1 MEENNFDFKKYV
13 EYVDEIDGY
22 LLFIYNKNL

>member
-22 LLFIYNKNL
+22 LLFLYNKNM

>member
-13 EYVDEIDGY
+13 EYVDEIDVY
-22 LLFIYNKNL
+22 LLFIYNKNM

>member
-13 EYVDEIDGY
+13 EYVDEIDVY

>member
-22 LLFIYNKNL
+22 LLFIYNKNM

>member
-22 LLFIYNKNL
+22 LLFLYNKNL

>member
-13 EYVDEIDGY
+13 EYVDEIDVY
-22 LLFIYNKNL
+22 LLFIYNKNI